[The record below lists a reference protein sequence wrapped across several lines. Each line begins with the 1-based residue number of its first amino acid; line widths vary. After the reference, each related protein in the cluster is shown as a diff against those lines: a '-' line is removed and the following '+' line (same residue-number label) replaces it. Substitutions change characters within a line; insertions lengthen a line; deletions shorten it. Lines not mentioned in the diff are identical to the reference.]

1 MTQARQC
8 ERCGASYLG
17 RTSSR
22 FCSRQCKDDAQRK
35 VEPRRTQYG
44 YDGRLSDALW
54 REIHAAR
61 AEVMSVPLYR
71 PGTAL

>member
-1 MTQARQC
+1 MRRARAC
-8 ERCGASYLG
+8 ERCGAAYSG

-35 VEPRRTQYG
+35 AEPRRTQYG

-61 AEVMSVPLYR
+61 AEAPALR
-71 PGTAL
+71 PYGATS